1 MSEEQVI
8 DYDSLDDHHR
18 MSEGLPL
25 VHDTQMLKDKKIQ
38 RLKNFLKE
46 KLKDT
51 DYVHTSE
58 FLTEEEKQ
66 EILSERRELKNKYD
80 LIKSEIENSETND
93 ELGIISIRD
102 L

>member
-18 MSEGLPL
+18 MIEGLPL
-25 VHDTQMLKDKKIQ
+25 VHDIQMLKDKKIQ
-38 RLKNFLKE
+38 ILKNLLKE